1 MGRRVDEKV
10 VTALPD
16 EIDEALTD
24 LVDAFGEVIFPSRA
38 MECLA
43 DLALLEYRLSERP
56 IDRKHWHGQLVTVAK
71 ACAELDRGG
80 VRAKKQVSTDDAD
93 DVVVHDD

>member
-1 MGRRVDEKV
+1 MGRRVDEAE

-16 EIDEALTD
+16 EIDEALTE
-24 LVDAFGEVIFPSRA
+24 LVEAFGEVTFPSRA

-71 ACAELDRGG
+71 ACAELARSTRGKDTSG
-80 VRAKKQVSTDDAD
+80 GSESD
-93 DVVVHDD
+93 DVVVHED